1 MLGNLHVT
9 CYDVVTMIFQLVA
22 NFSDTTLLAF
32 PTKQYHIVRTQDLNM
47 IGPIDLVI

>member
-22 NFSDTTLLAF
+22 NFSDTRLLAF
-32 PTKQYHIVRTQDLNM
+32 PTKQYHIVRDTRFWTWLGQL
-47 IGPIDLVI
+47 I